1 MDLTLLMK
9 KVILAP
15 ENVLYSRSSVEKKL
29 WIIENGVIEEFTNNF
44 ESSTLRK
51 RIFAYN

>member
-15 ENVLYSRSSVEKKL
+15 ENVFYSRSSLEKKL
-29 WIIENGVIEEFTNNF
+29 WIIENGTVEEFTNNF
-44 ESSTLRK
+44 
-51 RIFAYN
+51 